1 MNVLSSNKFKI
12 QAAFVKSLFIVEDE
26 IKLSSELKINEKLFF
41 EKLSSF
47 LPYFDWKQDVTNLKK
62 LESLSLYHQSHQ
74 CPSEPDISI
83 ELLWFEAE
91 EYGVK
96 KCFIKIQF

>member
-1 MNVLSSNKFKI
+1 MP
-12 QAAFVKSLFIVEDE
+12 
-26 IKLSSELKINEKLFF
+26 FF
-41 EKLSSF
+41 EWEKDLNNFKTVHSF
-47 LPYFDWKQDVTNLKK
+47 ILFHKSK
-62 LESLSLYHQSHQ
+62 Q